1 MSINRGSIMTSMATS
16 AKAAPDIGDRLGS
29 AVDLT
34 RYPIDR
40 AGTVAYR
47 AMVEEAWR
55 GLDATGACVFEQF
68 MLPSAVKQTLAQ
80 VDLDSIRAAEDA
92 VAAAREAFGG
102 WSAMQGM
109 VFISLAW
116 AIAYVGAAYFVS
128 KWNRGVL
135 PVLAALGIVLLIFA
149 GLATGSWFDRNTIG
163 YEEASLSAS
172 TLGTLTAI
180 LIPVQALLIL
190 AALQAFGQQWNI
202 EIEHWPDDEP
212 EYAASHA

>member
-1 MSINRGSIMTSMATS
+1 MAKLHAGEPIIEHPNRDKQASKNSRVIVIA
-16 AKAAPDIGDRLGS
+16 LLLVS
-29 AVDLT
+29 AVL
-34 RYPIDR
+34 I
-40 AGTVAYR
+40 
-47 AMVEEAWR
+47 
-55 GLDATGACVFEQF
+55 LII
-68 MLPSAVKQTLAQ
+68 L
-80 VDLDSIRAAEDA
+80 
-92 VAAAREAFGG
+92 FGG

-163 YEEASLSAS
+163 YNEASLSAS

-180 LIPVQALLIL
+180 LIPIQALLIL
-190 AALQAFGQQWNI
+190 ASLQAFGQQWNI